1 MRKRV
6 DNNFAKKHFM
16 AAKAR
21 EHHYEME
28 NRYRQETAKSIRDSV
43 VYGGDQ
49 REPENIAEVRIPDV
63 YLLNTDSVSAL
74 FDNFRDD
81 KKICVLN
88 FASYK
93 NPGGMF
99 LEGSSAQEE
108 ALCHESNLYEIL
120 SSSSLS
126 GYYAWNNQNKNRSL
140 YKNRAIYIPD
150 VMFRR
155 DDKEVKADVLT
166 CAAPNIGAALR
177 YKMADEEENISEII
191 DRIQFMSNI
200 LNEQKVNIF
209 IAGAWGCGVFR
220 QYPNEICNAFYG
232 TKYGESLEKVIH
244 PIPGE
249 NGNYEQFKRIVL
261 REGGNVL

>member
-1 MRKRV
+1 
-6 DNNFAKKHFM
+6 
-16 AAKAR
+16 
-21 EHHYEME
+21 
-28 NRYRQETAKSIRDSV
+28 
-43 VYGGDQ
+43 
-49 REPENIAEVRIPDV
+49 
-63 YLLNTDSVSAL
+63 
-74 FDNFRDD
+74 
-81 KKICVLN
+81 
-88 FASYK
+88 
-93 NPGGMF
+93 
-99 LEGSSAQEE
+99 
-108 ALCHESNLYEIL
+108 
-120 SSSSLS
+120 
-126 GYYAWNNQNKNRSL
+126 
-140 YKNRAIYIPD
+140 
-150 VMFRR
+150 MFRR

-232 TKYGESLEKVIH
+232 TRYGESLEKVIH